1 MLRAIMT
8 TLAACALSNAAFAET
23 IKLACHF
30 NEVVSFPSGNEDKHS
45 GRIVLQ
51 IETENGA
58 TMISGIG
65 GDLSI
70 VVANIKVGSII
81 DLQDGSDSGKWD
93 ITNKTGSPGQSP
105 VWTTQVVI
113 DRNTGDFNFYRSKEG
128 GISTD
133 ATGICEKVEVSTRK
147 F

>member
-1 MLRAIMT
+1 MLRAIVIS
-8 TLAACALSNAAFAET
+8 LAACALSNAAFAET

-58 TMISGIG
+58 TMISGTG

-70 VVANIKVGSII
+70 AVGNIKVGAIVEPS
-81 DLQDGSDSGKWD
+81 QDGSDSGKWD
-93 ITNKTGSPGQSP
+93 ITNKTVSP
-105 VWTTQVVI
+105 
-113 DRNTGDFNFYRSKEG
+113 
-128 GISTD
+128 
-133 ATGICEKVEVSTRK
+133 
-147 F
+147 

>member
-1 MLRAIMT
+1 MIS
-8 TLAACALSNAAFAET
+8 LAACALSNAAFAET

-30 NEVVSFPSGNEDKHS
+30 NEVVSFPSGSEDKHS

-58 TMISGIG
+58 TMISGTG

-70 VVANIKVGSII
+70 AVGNIKVGSIV

-93 ITNKTGSPGQSP
+93 ITNKTASPDRSSF
-105 VWTTQVVI
+105 WTTQVVI

-133 ATGICEKVEVSTRK
+133 ATGTCEKVKLSARK